1 MQSGRQFILA
11 VALALAGVSTLWAQ
25 PPSTLAGKIEELMRR
40 PEYKQA
46 RWGILIVDS
55 KTGDKV
61 YEHQADQ
68 LFVPASTT
76 KLYSCAAA
84 LMALGADH
92 RFRTPV
98 RRRGEVLDGR
108 LYGDLILDSQ
118 GDLTL
123 GGRTNARGTMDF
135 KDNDHIYANG
145 SANGEVTTTNPLA
158 GLEELAKQI
167 ADAGIKQ
174 VIGDVLVDD
183 RLFEHARSSGS
194 GPEVVS
200 SIMVNDNCIDVIVH
214 PAAVAGLTAKVE
226 MRPATAYFQMDADVK
241 TVEADKPIN
250 IEIVGTG
257 PHSFKVRG
265 QMPIRAKPL
274 VRFFPV
280 EEPARLA
287 RALFIEAL
295 RSRGVSVSAGMF
307 EESAK
312 PLPSR
317 EEVAKLPA
325 IATLVSLPFSEVVKV
340 TLKVSH
346 NLYASTLPMLVA
358 AHSGSR
364 TLSQGLRAQGK
375 LLSECGVDTATISF
389 GGGAGG
395 ASADAV
401 TPAASVQL
409 LRGIRTRPEFPAFYA
424 GLPIL
429 GVDGTLAEVVPANS
443 PAKGKVHAKTG
454 TLGWRDLMGGRDLL
468 TSKALAGYLTTAKG
482 RELTIAFYIN
492 NVPLPA
498 EVTSVREGKMLGSL
512 CELVY
517 LNAP

>member
-1 MQSGRQFILA
+1 MQSGRRFILV
-11 VALALAGVSTLWAQ
+11 VALSLVGVPTLWAQ
-25 PPSTLAGKIEELMRR
+25 APSALAGKIEELMHR

-68 LFVPASTT
+68 LFIPASTT

-92 RFRTPV
+92 RFHTPV
-98 RRRGEVLDGR
+98 RRHGEVVDGR
-108 LYGDLILDSQ
+108 LYGDLILDAQ
-118 GDLTL
+118 GDPTL
-123 GGRTNARGTMDF
+123 GGRTNAKGTMDF

-145 SANGEVTTTNPLA
+145 GANGEVTATNPLA
-158 GLEELAKQI
+158 GLEELAKQV

-174 VIGDVLVDD
+174 VTGDVLVDD

-194 GPEVVS
+194 GPDVVS
-200 SIMVNDNCIDVIVH
+200 AIMVNDNCMDVIVH
-214 PAAVAGLTAKVE
+214 PAAVAGLSAKVE
-226 MRPATAYFQMDADVK
+226 MRPATAYYQMEADVK
-241 TVEADKPIN
+241 TVEADKPI
-250 IEIVGTG
+250 IIDVIGTG
-257 PHSFKVRG
+257 PRSFKVRG

-280 EEPARLA
+280 EDPARLA
-287 RALFIEAL
+287 RALLIEAL
-295 RSRGVSVSAGMF
+295 RIRGVSVSAGIF
-307 EESAK
+307 EDPSK

-346 NLYASTLPMLVA
+346 NLYASTLPLLVA
-358 AHSGSR
+358 VHSGGR

-375 LLSECGVDTATISF
+375 LLHECGVDSATISF

-401 TPAASVQL
+401 TPAATVQL
-409 LRGIRTRPEFPAFYA
+409 LRGMRTRPEFPALYA

-429 GVDGTLAEVVPANS
+429 GMDGTLAEVVPANS

-454 TLGWRDLMGGRDLL
+454 TLGWRDLMGSRDLL

-482 RELTIAFYIN
+482 RELTIAFFIN

-498 EVTSVREGKMLGSL
+498 GVTSVREGKMLGSL